1 MGVVMDMKKLSEDI
15 VTSSDMRVKTISGLV
30 STTRSM
36 INDTHKM
43 MRDIRADHK
52 KMVDNLG
59 SSLDKWE
66 TERAKDFKAMMG
78 DIREAVK
85 EIQTRRGEIHK
96 EVHEL
101 LQEFHARREEM
112 SLIWRK
118 LSETMSKRR
127 KTGPAAG
134 KPEEIKKSKGIKRG
148 KQE

>member
-30 STTRSM
+30 STTRRM

-43 MRDIRADHK
+43 MRDIRSDHK

-66 TERAKDFKAMMG
+66 TERAKDYKAMMG

-101 LQEFHARREEM
+101 LQEFHARSGEM

-127 KTGPAAG
+127 KKGLQQG
-134 KPEEIKKSKGIKRG
+134 NQKK
-148 KQE
+148 